1 MEKFRR
7 GFIIFAVVLII
18 AQLTVIDYSNLSWLN
33 NAGSYLGIFSMIC
46 VIISVGLSK
55 HQAK

>member
-1 MEKFRR
+1 MKKFRR
-7 GFIIFAVVLII
+7 GLIIFAVVLII

-55 HQAK
+55 RQAK